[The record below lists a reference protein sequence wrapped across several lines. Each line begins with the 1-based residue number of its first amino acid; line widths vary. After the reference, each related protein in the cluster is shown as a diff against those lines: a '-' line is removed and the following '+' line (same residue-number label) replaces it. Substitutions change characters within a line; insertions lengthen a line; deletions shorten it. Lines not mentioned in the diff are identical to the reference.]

1 MGQEVEYTLS
11 ARNGLNAGNCIPA
24 ENVKIVQKGKC
35 TKSHGDRKQ
44 TFEHIHSSGTI
55 PQPKVLEKS
64 YNGYVIR
71 PIRCINPDQPE
82 YCGLIQ
88 MKLDDGANS
97 SVHEFGI
104 TSVKNKRDLLQK
116 DDVVTF
122 QLDEAGRA
130 AEVSSTLKLE
140 SCG

>member
-1 MGQEVEYTLS
+1 ME
-11 ARNGLNAGNCIPA
+11 
-24 ENVKIVQKGKC
+24 
-35 TKSHGDRKQ
+35 
-44 TFEHIHSSGTI
+44 
-55 PQPKVLEKS
+55 KV
-64 YNGYVIR
+64 YNGFVIR

-88 MKLDDGANS
+88 MKLDDGSNS

-116 DDVVTF
+116 DDIVSF

-130 AEVSSTLKLE
+130 AEVNSLQLFIMVVIDLAKST
-140 SCG
+140 

>member
-1 MGQEVEYTLS
+1 M
-11 ARNGLNAGNCIPA
+11 
-24 ENVKIVQKGKC
+24 
-35 TKSHGDRKQ
+35 
-44 TFEHIHSSGTI
+44 
-55 PQPKVLEKS
+55 QPLINFDKL
-64 YNGYVIR
+64 YNGVVIR

-88 MKLDDGANS
+88 MKNDDGTIG

-122 QLDEAGRA
+122 RLDQVDRA
-130 AEVSSTLKLE
+130 AEVKRIISFMNDAK
-140 SCG
+140 